1 MDFFL
6 VNNEVQMQHVKS
18 FVQDFSDYL
27 QAPVTELDLSLAWER
42 SHPNTVDEESLDGY
56 LSEVWLH

>member
-1 MDFFL
+1 MDFFP

-18 FVQDFSDYL
+18 FVKNFSDYL
-27 QAPVTELDLSLAWER
+27 QAPVTEIDLSLEWER
-42 SHPNTVDEESLDGY
+42 SHPNVDEESLDGY